1 MIIAIASD
9 GLDVS
14 RHFGRCSSYGCYT
27 VEDGAVVGF
36 QNMPNLSRPCSEMAP
51 LLREVDVDV
60 LIAGNIGAAAKEAF
74 DRAGIEVVTGASGS
88 VRDALEAYLDGEL
101 DSDGEVCSVDCGA

>member
-14 RHFGRCSSYGCYT
+14 RHFGRCSSYSCYT
-27 VEDGAVVGF
+27 VEDGSVVGF

-60 LIAGNIGAAAKEAF
+60 LIAGNIGASAKEAF
-74 DRAGIEVVTGASGS
+74 DHAGIAVVTGASGP
-88 VRDALEAYLDGEL
+88 VREALEAYLDGDL
-101 DSDGEVCSVDCGA
+101 DSNGEVCRVECSA

>member
-36 QNMPNLSRPCSEMAP
+36 QNMPNLSRPCPEIAP
-51 LLREVDVDV
+51 LLRHVDVDV
-60 LIAGNIGAAAKEAF
+60 LIVGNIGAAAKAHFEE
-74 DRAGIEVVTGASGS
+74 AGIKVVTGAAGS
-88 VRDALEAYLDGEL
+88 VRGALDAYLTGNLHSSE
-101 DSDGEVCSVDCGA
+101 EVCSVDC

>member
-27 VEDGAVVGF
+27 VEDGMVVAF
-36 QNMPNLSRPCSEMAP
+36 QNMPNLSRPCADMAP

-60 LIAGNIGAAAKEAF
+60 LIVGNIGASAKEHF
-74 DRAGIEVVTGASGS
+74 ERAGIKVVTGASGPVRAALDAFLTGNLESTES
-88 VRDALEAYLDGEL
+88 VCTAE
-101 DSDGEVCSVDCGA
+101 C